1 MAQDAYCQ
9 TTPSN
14 MQDFCIA
21 TVMDMIMGLSSEDA
35 RKIESFWQ
43 YCVQHQYF
51 NVGYPE
57 AADFDYSALNRFL
70 SFSINNC
77 GDWSQQSNYLL
88 NSFDFEREV
97 IQFFAAL
104 FCIPAELGWGYVTN
118 GGTEGNMFGCY
129 LARELFPEATLY
141 YSKET
146 HYSVAKIIRLLR
158 MKSSMVDSQPNGE
171 MDYDDLIKRIRLD
184 GERHPIIFANI
195 GTTMKGAVDNIATIQ
210 DRLRNIGLARRD
222 YYLHAD
228 AALSGMIL
236 PFIDNPQP
244 FSFADGIDSISVSGH
259 KMIGSPIPCG
269 VVLARKKYVEHI
281 SVDVDYISA
290 SDQTISG
297 SRNGYTPLL
306 LWMAIKSRTMSD
318 WRQRTQH
325 CLDMAQYVIE
335 RFHAKGIHAWRNPNS
350 ITVVFPKPADHIW
363 QKHCLA
369 TSGKISHIIT
379 MPHHSGRETLD
390 RVIND
395 IALESAPGHG
405 LVPALAV

>member
-1 MAQDAYCQ
+1 
-9 TTPSN
+9 
-14 MQDFCIA
+14 
-21 TVMDMIMGLSSEDA
+21 MIMGLSSEDA

-269 VVLARKKYVEHI
+269 VVLTRKKYVEHI

-325 CLDMAQYVIE
+325 CLDMAQYVID

-395 IALESAPGHG
+395 IALESAPSHG

>member
-1 MAQDAYCQ
+1 
-9 TTPSN
+9 

-21 TVMDMIMGLSSEDA
+21 TVMDIIMGLSSEDA

-210 DRLRNIGLARRD
+210 DRLSNIGLARRD

-395 IALESAPGHG
+395 IALESAPSHG

>member
-1 MAQDAYCQ
+1 
-9 TTPSN
+9 
-14 MQDFCIA
+14 
-21 TVMDMIMGLSSEDA
+21 MGLSSEDA

-325 CLDMAQYVIE
+325 CLDMAQYVID

-395 IALESAPGHG
+395 IALESAPSHG